1 MPNIIEANNM
11 MTCQDLIGQLINL
24 GYSQKDIAS
33 ELGVTTM
40 TIYRYSRQDKI
51 RKSIFAKL
59 RRLYLKAKNP
69 KYRDLEKFDTVD
81 LVRALRARGWQVEL
95 TTNK

>member
-1 MPNIIEANNM
+1 MPSLKEAKNM
-11 MTCQDLIGQLINL
+11 FTCQDLINQLTDM

-40 TIYRYSRQDKI
+40 TVYRYSKQDKI
-51 RKSIFAKL
+51 RKSILAKL
-59 RRLYLKAKNP
+59 KRLYLKAKNP

-81 LVRALRARGWQVEL
+81 LVRALRARGWNVEI
-95 TTNK
+95 TDNN

>member
-1 MPNIIEANNM
+1 MPSLKEAKNM
-11 MTCQDLIGQLINL
+11 FTCQDLINKLAEMGWTQ
-24 GYSQKDIAS
+24 A
-33 ELGVTTM
+33 EMARALGVTVM
-40 TIYRYSRQDKI
+40 TVYRYGKQDKI
-51 RKSIFAKL
+51 KNSNLAKL

-95 TTNK
+95 TDNN